1 MASSELW
8 VLIMKTVF
16 TIQHTPAKTAEALQ
30 RIKATLDKAAKKEV
44 AVGYPVDVSGLG
56 VPEPNYDDEVSI
68 IEVALKNN
76 YGLGVPR
83 RAFMDLAS
91 KSMEDTF
98 IKVMSELGPP
108 LMNGEADIEKVLDV
122 AGLLAEDDVRN
133 AIREGNWRP
142 NSKATIE
149 RKGSDVPLIDTGT
162 MVNRVTHR
170 VRDR

>member
-1 MASSELW
+1 
-8 VLIMKTVF
+8 MKTVF
-16 TIQHTPAKTAEALQ
+16 TINHMPAKTAEALQ
-30 RIKATLDKAAKKEV
+30 QLRATLEKATKKEV
-44 AVGYPVDVSGLG
+44 AVGYPVDVTGLG
-56 VPEPNYDDEVSI
+56 VPEPNYDDEASI

-98 IKVMSELGPP
+98 IKVMHELGPKI
-108 LMNGEADIEKVLDV
+108 LSGEADVEKVLDV
-122 AGLLAEDDVRN
+122 AGLMAEDDVRN

-142 NSKATIE
+142 NSPATIE

-162 MVNRVTHR
+162 MVNRVTHI

>member
-1 MASSELW
+1 
-8 VLIMKTVF
+8 MKTVF

-56 VPEPNYDDEVSI
+56 VPEPNYDDEASI

-91 KSMEDTF
+91 QYMKKTYKEVME
-98 IKVMSELGPP
+98 ELGPK
-108 LMNGEADIEKVLDV
+108 LLSGDATLEKVLEV
-122 AGLLAEDDVRN
+122 AGLAAAEDVRK
-133 AIREGNWRP
+133 AITEGEWQP

-149 RKGSDVPLIDTGT
+149 RKGSDVPLIDTMT
-162 MVNRVTHR
+162 MHNRATHM
-170 VRDR
+170 VRDKS

>member
-44 AVGYPVDVSGLG
+44 AVGYPVDVSG
-56 VPEPNYDDEVSI
+56 
-68 IEVALKNN
+68 
-76 YGLGVPR
+76 
-83 RAFMDLAS
+83 FMDLAS